1 VNRLWQQYFGVGIVR
16 TSEDFGSQGEPPTH
30 PDLLDWMATELVAMK
45 WNVKQFQKLLLTSAA
60 YRQSSSVTPA
70 MLEVDPENRFYAR
83 GPRFRLDAESLRDN
97 ALAVSGLLVNK
108 LGGTGVK
115 PYQPQG
121 IWKAVGY
128 SGSNTV
134 KYQQGKGPDQLYRRS
149 LYTFWKRT
157 APPPSMI
164 TFDAPSREI
173 FCMRRERTNTP
184 MQALLMMNDPQFV
197 EAARHLGVRLMSE
210 GGKTAAQR
218 LAWGFRLVLTRK
230 PNPREVATLEKTLG
244 QLLAKFKADPE
255 AAKQLLSVGDSEVNT
270 QLDPGEQAAYA
281 MISSLLLNLDETVT
295 KN

>member
-1 VNRLWQQYFGVGIVR
+1 
-16 TSEDFGSQGEPPTH
+16 
-30 PDLLDWMATELVAMK
+30 
-45 WNVKQFQKLLLTSAA
+45 
-60 YRQSSSVTPA
+60 
-70 MLEVDPENRFYAR
+70 
-83 GPRFRLDAESLRDN
+83 
-97 ALAVSGLLVNK
+97 
-108 LGGTGVK
+108 
-115 PYQPQG
+115 
-121 IWKAVGY
+121 
-128 SGSNTV
+128 
-134 KYQQGKGPDQLYRRS
+134 
-149 LYTFWKRT
+149 
-157 APPPSMI
+157 MI

-230 PNPREVATLEKTLG
+230 PNPREAATLEKTLG

-281 MISSLLLNLDETVT
+281 MIASLLLNLDETVT